1 MCTSDPWQLN
11 EFTILFFSKWG
22 VPFLEILT
30 ADILVFPDTAGYVD
44 DGELQTLDMVGS
56 MMHLPE
62 NMNLNL
68 NPVTG

>member
-1 MCTSDPWQLN
+1 M
-11 EFTILFFSKWG
+11 
-22 VPFLEILT
+22 
-30 ADILVFPDTAGYVD
+30 DILVFPDTAGYVD